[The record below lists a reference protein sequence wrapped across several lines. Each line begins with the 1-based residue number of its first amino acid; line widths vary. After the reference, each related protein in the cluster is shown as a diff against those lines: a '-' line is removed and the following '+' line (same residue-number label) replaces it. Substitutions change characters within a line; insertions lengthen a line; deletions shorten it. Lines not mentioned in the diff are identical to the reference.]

1 MYWKLRGSIY
11 QHLTIVASALRADA
25 SQAISLRHGNCKLTG
40 PTTIQHAQAGGG
52 RRAPGAS
59 PPGADVAGQKPPS
72 IGAAPA
78 SSSRLSISWRDQSG
92 RPLEEPG
99 RGAACDT
106 TRWNTRRWARRR
118 T

>member
-59 PPGADVAGQKPPS
+59 PPGADVAGHKPPP
-72 IGAAPA
+72 IEATPA
-78 SSSRLSISWRDQSG
+78 SSNRWSISWRDQSV
-92 RPLEEPG
+92 RSPAEP
-99 RGAACDT
+99 D
-106 TRWNTRRWARRR
+106 
-118 T
+118 